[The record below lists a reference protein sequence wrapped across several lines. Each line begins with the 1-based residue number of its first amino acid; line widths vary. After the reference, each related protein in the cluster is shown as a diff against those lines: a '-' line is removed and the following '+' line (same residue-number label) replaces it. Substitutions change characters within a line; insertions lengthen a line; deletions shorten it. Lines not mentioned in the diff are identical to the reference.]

1 MKYTT
6 HKTIINMGR
15 YKKILTTLIYLLITL
30 ETNMASMQRII
41 EIIMLGK
48 MKPKTM
54 LEVSILA
61 CNANAVVI
69 KTENIIINIR

>member
-1 MKYTT
+1 
-6 HKTIINMGR
+6 
-15 YKKILTTLIYLLITL
+15 
-30 ETNMASMQRII
+30 MASMQRII
-41 EIIMLGK
+41 EIITLGK